1 MNIALTGGIGSGKS
15 SIATIL
21 ADALQAAVV
30 SADLICRDLMQPDG
44 AGWHGIRLL
53 WGDRFLH
60 PDRTID
66 RALLGQAVFQDAG
79 MRRQLEA
86 ILHPL
91 IRSAI
96 EERVTAADQ
105 AGEDLVIEIPLLFE
119 VGWQEGFDCTVAVYA
134 PEEICLQRI
143 QARDGVSCEQAERML
158 AAQMTPA
165 KKADMA
171 MHVIDNSGIWAQ
183 TVQQVGRLAR
193 SLRKNPRE

>member
-1 MNIALTGGIGSGKS
+1 VNIALTGGIGSGKS
-15 SIATIL
+15 SVATIL

-30 SADLICRDLMQPDG
+30 SADLICRDLMQPD
-44 AGWHGIRLL
+44 ALGWHDIRLL

-96 EERVTAADQ
+96 EERMSAADQ

-143 QARDGVSCEQAERML
+143 QARDGVSQEQAERML
-158 AAQMTPA
+158 AAQMPPA
-165 KKADMA
+165 KKAGMA
-171 MHVIDNSGIWAQ
+171 MHVIDNSGLWVQ
-183 TVQQVGRLAR
+183 TVQQVGRLAK
-193 SLRKNPRE
+193 SLRKKSRQ